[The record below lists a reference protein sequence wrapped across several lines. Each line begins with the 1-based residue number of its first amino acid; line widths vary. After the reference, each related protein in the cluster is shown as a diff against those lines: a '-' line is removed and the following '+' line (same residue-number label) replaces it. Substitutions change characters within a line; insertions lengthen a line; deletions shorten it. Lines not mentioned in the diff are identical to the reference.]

1 MRSVLAGKGGL
12 VIPKHIYEGKEIIT
26 NPANNAPI
34 GTGPFKLKEWVR
46 GSHVEFVRNENYWN
60 PGLPYLDKLIIRWW
74 RDPASRSAALEA
86 GQLDIGCFN
95 PIPAPDI
102 KRLTSS
108 GRFVADKSG
117 YAGSAWT
124 TTIEFNSRRAVVNR
138 PDVRQALLHAIDWR
152 PHRRYDHFRPET
164 KPSIGFIPA
173 SNTIFADKT
182 LPTYP
187 FDADKAGKLLD
198 AAGFPL
204 KDGSRFKVNLVSAG
218 WFEENIKIGQYL
230 KQAFEDV
237 GLTVDLATPDRATS
251 LKRIYTDYDY
261 DIAISNNAGSI
272 ELVPEWTQFVTTD
285 GIVKGAAFRNANGF
299 SNPKLVQI
307 VRALSTEP
315 DPDKRVE
322 LAHEFQQLVA
332 TERPITSLVDL
343 QPSTIARADVRNY
356 STLLMAMDGTWSTTF
371 GSIAET
377 GLRAMRRILLRRA
390 MQIVPLVLGV
400 IVMNFLLI
408 HLAPGCFL
416 DVITAEQQVSDP
428 ALIEKL
434 RHLYGMDQPLV
445 VQLGK
450 YIWSVFTLDLG
461 FSYRQNAPVF
471 DVSVQAVPATLILML
486 ASIAIAVIVGVTAGV
501 IAAVKVNTLGINPVV
516 RSRRCSL
523 FAAPTFWLGIMLT
536 ILFSVQLGWLPVG
549 GMQTIDGP
557 NGNSSPRRSIS
568 SGISFCRRCRWGC
581 FMRTDLCARGC
592 GLRCSRSSK
601 LDFVRTAYLEP
612 RGCRAAGSSSAMSC
626 AMRCYRWSRC
636 SPQLGSVLG
645 GGLGPSSKLSSAGR
659 DWQPDAR

>member
-1 MRSVLAGKGGL
+1 MLTLSRRHFMAAAGAGLLASQFRLAAHAAAATPKRGGSLTATWGGFEPQALFVPPGGGSSPYFTATKMLERLVALDTNLKFQPELATQIEAAADFRSYTIKLRENVAWHDGAPFTADDVVFNALQYWKPISAGLALRALTDAQAVDAHTVVLKFDAPVPDFFLKSVFAGKGGL

-138 PDVRQALLHAIDWR
+138 PDVRQALLHAIDCDFIADTI
-152 PHRRYDHFRPET
+152 YFGQA

-204 KDGSRFKVNLVSAG
+204 KDGSQFKVNLVSAG

-261 DIAISNNAGSI
+261 DIAISNNAASI

-285 GIVKGAAFRNANGF
+285 GIVKGAAFRNATGY
-299 SNPKLVQI
+299 SNPKLDQI
-307 VRALSTEP
+307 VHALSTEP
-315 DPDKRVE
+315 DQAKRVE

-332 TERPITSLVDL
+332 TELPITSLVDL
-343 QPSTIARADVRNY
+343 EPVTIARTDVRNY
-356 STLLMAMDGTWSTTF
+356 ATRADGMDGTWSD
-371 GSIAET
+371 
-377 GLRAMRRILLRRA
+377 
-390 MQIVPLVLGV
+390 VW
-400 IVMNFLLI
+400 
-408 HLAPGCFL
+408 L
-416 DVITAEQQVSDP
+416 D
-428 ALIEKL
+428 
-434 RHLYGMDQPLV
+434 R
-445 VQLGK
+445 
-450 YIWSVFTLDLG
+450 
-461 FSYRQNAPVF
+461 
-471 DVSVQAVPATLILML
+471 
-486 ASIAIAVIVGVTAGV
+486 
-501 IAAVKVNTLGINPVV
+501 
-516 RSRRCSL
+516 
-523 FAAPTFWLGIMLT
+523 
-536 ILFSVQLGWLPVG
+536 
-549 GMQTIDGP
+549 
-557 NGNSSPRRSIS
+557 
-568 SGISFCRRCRWGC
+568 
-581 FMRTDLCARGC
+581 
-592 GLRCSRSSK
+592 
-601 LDFVRTAYLEP
+601 
-612 RGCRAAGSSSAMSC
+612 
-626 AMRCYRWSRC
+626 
-636 SPQLGSVLG
+636 
-645 GGLGPSSKLSSAGR
+645 
-659 DWQPDAR
+659 